1 MKKLIFFDA
10 DGEGG
15 GGDTGVKFSASSV
28 STRLD
33 EIIGQKNSMYTEMS
47 GLTDTVNSK
56 VSNDGTGVLMGA
68 VGDLKA
74 DWQAFQTIY
83 NEFSDQ
89 LDAVKKAVV
98 QAGDDYD
105 AFNKGILG
113 TFAGDGGGGSNAPSI
128 QKPSAT
134 NAMYTAQ

>member
-74 DWQAFQTIY
+74 DWQAFQFIM
-83 NEFSDQ
+83 NFQ
-89 LDAVKKAVV
+89 INWMLLKKLL
-98 QAGDDYD
+98 
-105 AFNKGILG
+105 FKLEMIM
-113 TFAGDGGGGSNAPSI
+113 THSI
-128 QKPSAT
+128 KVF
-134 NAMYTAQ
+134 

>member
-89 LDAVKKAVV
+89 LD
-98 QAGDDYD
+98 YD

-113 TFAGDGGGGSNAPSI
+113 TFAGDGGGGSNTPSV